1 VVNRYHKKKGD
12 DLALEGLERVQGRSV
27 FCTLPDDHQ
36 ALSEAINHGVPMQDL
51 APRSKLCR
59 GLGQLAEKLASA
71 CDSESMDHELPKSRR
86 RFLFF

>member
-1 VVNRYHKKKGD
+1 MNGD
-12 DLALEGLERVQGRSV
+12 EVALEGLERIQRQPV

-36 ALSEAINHGVPMQDL
+36 ALSEAINHGVPLRDL

-59 GLGQLAEKLASA
+59 GLRQMTEELVSA
-71 CDSESMDHELPKSRR
+71 CHSEYMEKELPKTRR